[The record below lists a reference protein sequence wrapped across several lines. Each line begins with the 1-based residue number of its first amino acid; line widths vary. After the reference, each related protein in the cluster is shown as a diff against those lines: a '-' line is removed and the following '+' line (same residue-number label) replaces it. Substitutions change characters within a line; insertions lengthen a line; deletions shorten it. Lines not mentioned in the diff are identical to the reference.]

1 MQQYKDQNRDLKFR
15 APISIYQ
22 YKSEVN
28 AQTRLLFLALYWR
41 RTNRLLDTTD
51 YFGRFVHFV
60 QLVEAYVSDIWNVL
74 LESMVESEGIR
85 ETLRVFEMNVLG
97 ESEIF
102 IMLGL

>member
-15 APISIYQ
+15 ALISIYQ

-51 YFGRFVHFV
+51 YIGRFVHFV
-60 QLVEAYVSDIWNVL
+60 QLVEVYVSDIWNVL
-74 LESMVESEGIR
+74 LESIVESEGIR
-85 ETLRVFEMNVLG
+85 ETPRVFEMNVLG